1 MAVWFGMQLGAAPQ
15 VKSRDDQESLSSKKL
30 VKTEDLTFTPG
41 SPRANRPSEVAAQ
54 TAGRVSVSTVRDA
67 SISPHPESAAV
78 KDVKISAKTEVM
90 SPATQDQTQVPIES
104 AAFRSLESRITNSKL
119 APIQQQILTKPI
131 VTLPNAQASRPKLP
145 LVFQEYNP
153 ESLGLSERDV
163 MDIENMQRNFTQEI
177 GPQNAQ
183 DPEYR
188 ARWNNAQWSADAKL
202 RAMLGWRLFNAY
214 QLQVRTAR

>member
-1 MAVWFGMQLGAAPQ
+1 
-15 VKSRDDQESLSSKKL
+15 
-30 VKTEDLTFTPG
+30 
-41 SPRANRPSEVAAQ
+41 
-54 TAGRVSVSTVRDA
+54 VSVSTVRDA

-78 KDVKISAKTEVM
+78 KDVKISAKREFMNSAV
-90 SPATQDQTQVPIES
+90 QDQTQVPMES
-104 AAFRSLESRITNSKL
+104 AAFRPLESRTSNSKL
-119 APIQQQILTKPI
+119 APIQQQTLIKPI
-131 VTLPNAQASRPKLP
+131 VSLPTAEASRPKLP